1 MIFDFLQANWFE
13 IVAALLA
20 IAYLVLAMMQD
31 VRCWVAWIISSLMYF
46 FVMYSANLYMEAL
59 LQIFY
64 IFIGLYGL
72 YQWRFKADKKDALKI
87 TTWSVK
93 NHLIVIGALVFLTSL
108 SGYVLMIYT
117 AAASP
122 FIDAFTT
129 WGAIAASYL
138 VAKKILENWFYWF
151 VIDFV
156 SVFLFISRELYPTAL
171 LFVVYLVLV
180 VIGYSAW
187 RKSWQLADEQN

>member
-1 MIFDFLQANWFE
+1 MIFDFLQVNWFE
-13 IVAALLA
+13 IVAAILA
-20 IAYLVLAMMQD
+20 IAYLILAMLQD
-31 VRCWVAWIISSLMYF
+31 IRCWVAWIISSLMYF

-72 YQWRFKADKKDALKI
+72 YQWRFKADVKDALKI

-171 LFVVYLVLV
+171 LFIVYLVLV

-187 RKSWQLADEQN
+187 RKSWQLADE

>member
-1 MIFDFLQANWFE
+1 MIFDFLQVNWFE
-13 IVAALLA
+13 IVAAILA
-20 IAYLVLAMMQD
+20 IAYLILAMLQD
-31 VRCWVAWIISSLMYF
+31 IRCWVAWIISSLMYF

-72 YQWRFKADKKDALKI
+72 YQWRFKADKKDVLKI

-93 NHLIVIGALVFLTSL
+93 NHLIVISALVFLTSL
-108 SGYVLMIYT
+108 SGYILTIYT

-171 LFVVYLVLV
+171 LFIVYLVLV

-187 RKSWQLADEQN
+187 RKSWQLADE

>member
-13 IVAALLA
+13 IFAAILA
-20 IAYLVLAMMQD
+20 IAYLILAMLED
-31 VRCWVAWIISSLMYF
+31 IRCWVAWIISSLMYF

-122 FIDAFTT
+122 FVDAFTT

-171 LFVVYLVLV
+171 LFIVYLVLV

-187 RKSWQLADEQN
+187 RKSWQLADE

>member
-13 IVAALLA
+13 IVAAILA
-20 IAYLVLAMMQD
+20 ITYLILAMLED
-31 VRCWVAWIISSLMYF
+31 IRCWIAWIISSLMYF

-87 TTWSVK
+87 TTWSIK
-93 NHLIVIGALVFLTSL
+93 NHLMVIGALVFLTSS

-129 WGAIAASYL
+129 WGAIVASYL

-156 SVFLFISRELYPTAL
+156 SVFLFISRELYPTAF

-180 VIGYSAW
+180 VFGYSAW
-187 RKSWQLADEQN
+187 RKSWQHADEQN

>member
-1 MIFDFLQANWFE
+1 MIFDFLQVNWFE
-13 IVAALLA
+13 IVASILA
-20 IAYLVLAMMQD
+20 IAYLILAMLQD
-31 VRCWVAWIISSLMYF
+31 KRCWVAWIISSLMYF

-64 IFIGLYGL
+64 IFICLYGL

-171 LFVVYLVLV
+171 LFLVYLVLV
-180 VIGYSAW
+180 VFGYSAW
-187 RKSWQLADEQN
+187 RKSWQLADE

>member
-13 IVAALLA
+13 IVAAILA
-20 IAYLVLAMMQD
+20 IAYLILAMLQD
-31 VRCWVAWIISSLMYF
+31 IRCWVAWIISSLMYF
-46 FVMYSANLYMEAL
+46 YVMYSANLYMEAL

-171 LFVVYLVLV
+171 LFIVYLVLV

-187 RKSWQLADEQN
+187 RKSWKLADE

>member
-1 MIFDFLQANWFE
+1 MIFDFIQANWFE
-13 IVAALLA
+13 IVAAILA
-20 IAYLVLAMMQD
+20 IAYLILAMLQD
-31 VRCWVAWIISSLMYF
+31 IRCWVAWIISSLMYF

-72 YQWRFKADKKDALKI
+72 YQWRFKADVKDALKI

-93 NHLIVIGALVFLTSL
+93 NHLIVISALVFLTSL
-108 SGYVLMIYT
+108 SGYILTIYT

-171 LFVVYLVLV
+171 LFIVYLVLV

-187 RKSWQLADEQN
+187 RKSWQLADE

>member
-1 MIFDFLQANWFE
+1 MIFDFLHANWFE
-13 IVAALLA
+13 IVAAILA
-20 IAYLVLAMMQD
+20 IAYLILAMLQD
-31 VRCWVAWIISSLMYF
+31 IRCWVAWIISSLMYF

-171 LFVVYLVLV
+171 LFIVYLVLV

-187 RKSWQLADEQN
+187 RKSWQLADE

>member
-1 MIFDFLQANWFE
+1 MIFDFIQANWFE
-13 IVAALLA
+13 IVAAILA
-20 IAYLVLAMMQD
+20 IAYLILAMLQD
-31 VRCWVAWIISSLMYF
+31 IRCWAAWIISSLMYF

-72 YQWRFKADKKDALKI
+72 YQWRFKADVKDALKI

-93 NHLIVIGALVFLTSL
+93 NHLIVISALVFLTSL
-108 SGYVLMIYT
+108 SGYILTIYT

-171 LFVVYLVLV
+171 LFIVYLVLV

>member
-13 IVAALLA
+13 IVAAILA
-20 IAYLVLAMMQD
+20 IAYLILAMLQD
-31 VRCWVAWIISSLMYF
+31 IRCWVAWIISSLMYF

-72 YQWRFKADKKDALKI
+72 YQWRFKADEKDALKI

-93 NHLIVIGALVFLTSL
+93 NHLIVISALVFLTSL
-108 SGYVLMIYT
+108 SGYILTIYT

-122 FIDAFTT
+122 FTDAFTT

-171 LFVVYLVLV
+171 LFIVYLVLV

-187 RKSWQLADEQN
+187 RKSWQLAHEQN

>member
-13 IVAALLA
+13 IVAAILA
-20 IAYLVLAMMQD
+20 ITYLILAMLED
-31 VRCWVAWIISSLMYF
+31 IRCWIAWIISSLMYF

-93 NHLIVIGALVFLTSL
+93 NHLIVISALVFLTSL
-108 SGYVLMIYT
+108 SGYILMIYT

-122 FIDAFTT
+122 FVDAFTT

-171 LFVVYLVLV
+171 LFIVYLVLV

-187 RKSWQLADEQN
+187 RKSWQLADE

>member
-1 MIFDFLQANWFE
+1 MIFDFLQVNWFE
-13 IVAALLA
+13 IVASILA
-20 IAYLVLAMMQD
+20 IAYLILAMLQD
-31 VRCWVAWIISSLMYF
+31 IRCWVAWIISSLMYF

-171 LFVVYLVLV
+171 LFIVYLVLV

-187 RKSWQLADEQN
+187 RKSWQLTDE

>member
-1 MIFDFLQANWFE
+1 MIFDFIQANWFE
-13 IVAALLA
+13 IVAAILA
-20 IAYLVLAMMQD
+20 IAYLILAMLED
-31 VRCWVAWIISSLMYF
+31 IRCWVAWIISSLMYF

-72 YQWRFKADKKDALKI
+72 YQWRFKDDKKDALKV
-87 TTWSVK
+87 TTWSIK
-93 NHLIVIGALVFLTSL
+93 NHLMVIGALVFLTFI
-108 SGYVLMIYT
+108 SGYVLTIYT

-156 SVFLFISRELYPTAL
+156 SVFLFISRELYPTTL
-171 LFVVYLVLV
+171 LFLVYLVLV
-180 VIGYSAW
+180 MFGYSAW

>member
-1 MIFDFLQANWFE
+1 MIFDFLQVNWFE
-13 IVAALLA
+13 IVAAILA
-20 IAYLVLAMMQD
+20 IAYLILAMLQD
-31 VRCWVAWIISSLMYF
+31 IRCWVAWIISSLMYF

-72 YQWRFKADKKDALKI
+72 YQWRFKADKKDTLKI

-93 NHLIVIGALVFLTSL
+93 NHLIVIGALFFLTSL

-171 LFVVYLVLV
+171 LFIVYLVLV

-187 RKSWQLADEQN
+187 RKSWQLADE

>member
-1 MIFDFLQANWFE
+1 MIFDFLQVNWFE
-13 IVAALLA
+13 IVAAILA
-20 IAYLVLAMMQD
+20 IAYLMLAMLED
-31 VRCWVAWIISSLMYF
+31 IRCWVAWIISSLMYF

-171 LFVVYLVLV
+171 LFIVYLVLV

-187 RKSWQLADEQN
+187 RKSWQLADE

>member
-13 IVAALLA
+13 IVAAILA
-20 IAYLVLAMMQD
+20 IAYLILAMLED
-31 VRCWVAWIISSLMYF
+31 IRCWVAWIISSLMYF

-87 TTWSVK
+87 KTWSVK
-93 NHLIVIGALVFLTSL
+93 NHLMVIGALVSLTFI
-108 SGYVLMIYT
+108 SGYVLTIYT

-122 FIDAFTT
+122 FIDALTT

-171 LFVVYLVLV
+171 LFLVYLVLV
-180 VIGYSAW
+180 VFGYSAW

>member
-13 IVAALLA
+13 IVAAILA
-20 IAYLVLAMMQD
+20 IAYLILAMLQD
-31 VRCWVAWIISSLMYF
+31 IRCWVAWIISSLMYF

-171 LFVVYLVLV
+171 LFIVYLVLV
-180 VIGYSAW
+180 VFGYSAW
-187 RKSWQLADEQN
+187 RKSWQLADE

>member
-31 VRCWVAWIISSLMYF
+31 IRCWVAWIISSLMYF

-171 LFVVYLVLV
+171 LFIVYLVLV

-187 RKSWQLADEQN
+187 RKSWQLADE

>member
-1 MIFDFLQANWFE
+1 MIFDFLQVNWFE
-13 IVAALLA
+13 IVAAILA
-20 IAYLVLAMMQD
+20 IAYLILAMLQD
-31 VRCWVAWIISSLMYF
+31 IRCWVAWIISSLMYF

-93 NHLIVIGALVFLTSL
+93 NHLIVISALVFLTSL
-108 SGYVLMIYT
+108 SGYILMIYT

-171 LFVVYLVLV
+171 LFIVYLVLV

-187 RKSWQLADEQN
+187 RKSWQLADE

>member
-1 MIFDFLQANWFE
+1 MIFDFLQVNWFE
-13 IVAALLA
+13 IVAAILA
-20 IAYLVLAMMQD
+20 IAYLILAMLQD
-31 VRCWVAWIISSLMYF
+31 IRCWVAWIISSLMYF

-171 LFVVYLVLV
+171 LFLVYLVLV

-187 RKSWQLADEQN
+187 RKSWQLADE

>member
-1 MIFDFLQANWFE
+1 MIFDFLQVNWFE
-13 IVAALLA
+13 IVAAILA
-20 IAYLVLAMMQD
+20 IAYLILAMLQD
-31 VRCWVAWIISSLMYF
+31 IRCWVAWIISSLMYF

-93 NHLIVIGALVFLTSL
+93 NHLIVIGALFFLTSL

-138 VAKKILENWFYWF
+138 VAKKIL
-151 VIDFV
+151 
-156 SVFLFISRELYPTAL
+156 
-171 LFVVYLVLV
+171 
-180 VIGYSAW
+180 
-187 RKSWQLADEQN
+187 

>member
-1 MIFDFLQANWFE
+1 MIFDFLQVNWFE
-13 IVAALLA
+13 IVAAILA
-20 IAYLVLAMMQD
+20 IAYLILAMLQD
-31 VRCWVAWIISSLMYF
+31 IRCWVAWIISSLMYF

-171 LFVVYLVLV
+171 LFIVYLVLV
-180 VIGYSAW
+180 AFGYSAW

>member
-13 IVAALLA
+13 IFAAILA
-20 IAYLVLAMMQD
+20 IAYLILAMLED
-31 VRCWVAWIISSLMYF
+31 IRCWVAWIISSLMYF

-72 YQWRFKADKKDALKI
+72 YQWRYKSDLIDGLKI

-93 NHLIVIGALVFLTSL
+93 NHLMVIGILVLLTL
-108 SGYVLMIYT
+108 ISGYVLTIYT

-122 FIDAFTT
+122 FVDAFTT

-180 VIGYSAW
+180 VFGYSAW
-187 RKSWQLADEQN
+187 SKSWQHADGQN

>member
-13 IVAALLA
+13 IFAAILA
-20 IAYLVLAMMQD
+20 IAYLILAMLED
-31 VRCWVAWIISSLMYF
+31 IRCWVAWIISSLMYF

-72 YQWRFKADKKDALKI
+72 YQWRYKSDLNTGLKI

-93 NHLIVIGALVFLTSL
+93 NHLMVIGILVLLTL
-108 SGYVLMIYT
+108 ISGYVLTIYT

-180 VIGYSAW
+180 VFGYSAW
-187 RKSWQLADEQN
+187 KKSWQLADEQN

>member
-1 MIFDFLQANWFE
+1 MIFDFIQANWFE
-13 IVAALLA
+13 IVAAILA
-20 IAYLVLAMMQD
+20 IAYLILAMLQD
-31 VRCWVAWIISSLMYF
+31 IRCWVAWIISSLMYF

-171 LFVVYLVLV
+171 LFLVYLVLV
-180 VIGYSAW
+180 VFGYSAW
-187 RKSWQLADEQN
+187 RKSWQLADE

>member
-1 MIFDFLQANWFE
+1 MIFDFLQVNWFE
-13 IVAALLA
+13 IVAAILA
-20 IAYLVLAMMQD
+20 IAYLILAMLED
-31 VRCWVAWIISSLMYF
+31 IRCWVAWIISSLMYF

-93 NHLIVIGALVFLTSL
+93 NHLIVIGALFFLTSL

-171 LFVVYLVLV
+171 LFIVYLVLV

-187 RKSWQLADEQN
+187 RKSWQLADE

>member
-1 MIFDFLQANWFE
+1 MIFDFLQTNWFE
-13 IVAALLA
+13 IVAAILA
-20 IAYLVLAMMQD
+20 IAYLIFAMLED
-31 VRCWVAWIISSLMYF
+31 IRCWIAWIISSLMYF

-72 YQWRFKADKKDALKI
+72 YQWRFKPDLNDALKI

-93 NHLIVIGALVFLTSL
+93 NHLMVIGALVFLTFI
-108 SGYVLMIYT
+108 SGYVLTIYT

-171 LFVVYLVLV
+171 LFLVYLVLV
-180 VIGYSAW
+180 VFGYSAW
-187 RKSWQLADEQN
+187 RKSWQLADE

>member
-1 MIFDFLQANWFE
+1 MIFDFLQVNWFE
-13 IVAALLA
+13 IVAAILA
-20 IAYLVLAMMQD
+20 IAYLILAMLQD
-31 VRCWVAWIISSLMYF
+31 IRCWVAWIISSLMYF

-171 LFVVYLVLV
+171 LFIVYLVLV
-180 VIGYSAW
+180 AFGYSAW
-187 RKSWQLADEQN
+187 RKSWQHADEQN

>member
-1 MIFDFLQANWFE
+1 MIFDFLQVNWFE
-13 IVAALLA
+13 IVAAILA
-20 IAYLVLAMMQD
+20 IAYLILAMLQD
-31 VRCWVAWIISSLMYF
+31 IRCWVAWIISSLMYF

-72 YQWRFKADKKDALKI
+72 YQWRFKADKKDTLKI

-93 NHLIVIGALVFLTSL
+93 NHLIVIGALFFLTFL

-171 LFVVYLVLV
+171 LFIVYLVLV

-187 RKSWQLADEQN
+187 RKSWQLADE

>member
-1 MIFDFLQANWFE
+1 MIFDFLQVNWFE
-13 IVAALLA
+13 IVAAILA
-20 IAYLVLAMMQD
+20 IAYLILAMLQD
-31 VRCWVAWIISSLMYF
+31 IRCWVAWIISSLMYF

-72 YQWRFKADKKDALKI
+72 YQWRFKANVKDALKI

-93 NHLIVIGALVFLTSL
+93 NHLIVISALVFLTSL
-108 SGYVLMIYT
+108 SGYILTIYT

-171 LFVVYLVLV
+171 LFIVYLVLV
-180 VIGYSAW
+180 VFGYSAW
-187 RKSWQLADEQN
+187 RKSWQLADE

>member
-1 MIFDFLQANWFE
+1 MIFDFLQVNWFE
-13 IVAALLA
+13 IVAAILA
-20 IAYLVLAMMQD
+20 IAYLILAMLQD
-31 VRCWVAWIISSLMYF
+31 IRCWVAWIISSLMYF

-64 IFIGLYGL
+64 IFIGLFGL
-72 YQWRFKADKKDALKI
+72 YQWRFKADKKDTLKI

-93 NHLIVIGALVFLTSL
+93 NHLMVIGALVFLTSL

-171 LFVVYLVLV
+171 LFIVYLVLV

-187 RKSWQLADEQN
+187 RKSWQLADE

>member
-20 IAYLVLAMMQD
+20 IAYLVLAMLQD
-31 VRCWVAWIISSLMYF
+31 IRCWVAWIISSLMYF

-93 NHLIVIGALVFLTSL
+93 NHLIVICALVFLTSL
-108 SGYVLMIYT
+108 SGYILMIYT

-122 FIDAFTT
+122 FVDAFTT

-171 LFVVYLVLV
+171 LFIVYLVLV

-187 RKSWQLADEQN
+187 RKSWQLADE

>member
-13 IVAALLA
+13 IVAAILA
-20 IAYLVLAMMQD
+20 IAYLILAMLQD
-31 VRCWVAWIISSLMYF
+31 IRCWVAWIISSLMYF

-171 LFVVYLVLV
+171 LFIVYLVLV

-187 RKSWQLADEQN
+187 RKSWQLADE

>member
-13 IVAALLA
+13 IFAAILA
-20 IAYLVLAMMQD
+20 IAYLILAMLED
-31 VRCWVAWIISSLMYF
+31 IRCWVAWIISSLMYF

-72 YQWRFKADKKDALKI
+72 YQWSYKSDLNTGLKI

-93 NHLIVIGALVFLTSL
+93 NHLMVIGILVLLTL
-108 SGYVLMIYT
+108 ISGYVLTIYT

-122 FIDAFTT
+122 FVDAFTT

-180 VIGYSAW
+180 VFGYSAW
-187 RKSWQLADEQN
+187 SKSWQHADGQN

>member
-1 MIFDFLQANWFE
+1 MIFDFLQVNWFE
-13 IVAALLA
+13 IVASILA
-20 IAYLVLAMMQD
+20 IAYLILAMLQD
-31 VRCWVAWIISSLMYF
+31 KRCWVAWIISSLMYF

-171 LFVVYLVLV
+171 LFLVYLVLV
-180 VIGYSAW
+180 VFGYSAW
-187 RKSWQLADEQN
+187 RKSWQLADE

>member
-1 MIFDFLQANWFE
+1 MIFDFLQVNWFE
-13 IVAALLA
+13 IVAAILA
-20 IAYLVLAMMQD
+20 IAYLILAMLQD
-31 VRCWVAWIISSLMYF
+31 IRCWVAWIISSLMYF
-46 FVMYSANLYMEAL
+46 FVMYSASLYMEAL

-72 YQWRFKADKKDALKI
+72 YQWRFKADKKDVLKI

-171 LFVVYLVLV
+171 LFIVYLVLV
-180 VIGYSAW
+180 VFGYSAW
-187 RKSWQLADEQN
+187 RKSWQLADE

>member
-13 IVAALLA
+13 IVAAILA
-20 IAYLVLAMMQD
+20 IAYLILAMLED
-31 VRCWVAWIISSLMYF
+31 IRCWVAWIISSLMYF

-72 YQWRFKADKKDALKI
+72 YQWRFKDDKKDALKV
-87 TTWSVK
+87 TTWSIK
-93 NHLIVIGALVFLTSL
+93 NHLMVIGALVFLTFI
-108 SGYVLMIYT
+108 SGYVLTIYT

-171 LFVVYLVLV
+171 LFLVYLVLV
-180 VIGYSAW
+180 VFGYSAW